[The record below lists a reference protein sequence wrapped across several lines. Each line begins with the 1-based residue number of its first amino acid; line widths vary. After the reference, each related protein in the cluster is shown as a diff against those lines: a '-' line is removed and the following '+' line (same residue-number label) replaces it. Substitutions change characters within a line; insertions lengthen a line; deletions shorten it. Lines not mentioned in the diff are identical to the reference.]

1 MTDKLPS
8 LLDRPQQMDLLEVEP
23 IEMMDAKRRPIY
35 TGARFFELNPK
46 AYRAIIKLSA
56 AYPPCEIADLL
67 EVSEHTVNAVQT
79 RECQSVAERKE
90 DLATRCLRGAR
101 LSVEEIIHR
110 LSDPEERKKIPANV
124 LGPWAGILT
133 EKHELLTGGA
143 TARVEHTAEASDS
156 GAWAKFSATLK
167 VIHKMDSS
175 AGKVAAKEAGR
186 LSPISLAG
194 ELEAVAKAAE
204 MAIRQPAVKL
214 LTGGNQDV

>member
-1 MTDKLPS
+1 MSNKLPS
-8 LLDRPQQMDLLEVEP
+8 LINQPQQQDLIEVETVEQ
-23 IEMMDAKRRPIY
+23 IDVKRRPIY
-35 TGARFFELNPK
+35 TGARFFAKNPK

-67 EVSEHTVNAVQT
+67 EVSEHTVNAVQV
-79 RECQSVAERKE
+79 REAASVAERKE

-110 LSDPEERKKIPANV
+110 LSDPEERKRIPANV
-124 LGPWAGILT
+124 LGPWAGILA

-143 TARVEHTAEASDS
+143 TARVEHTTTDSDAN
-156 GAWAKFSATLK
+156 AWAKFSATLK
-167 VIHKMDSS
+167 VIQMDSS
-175 AGKVAAKEAGR
+175 AGKVAEKEAGR
-186 LSPISLAG
+186 LMGTSLAG

-214 LTGGNQDV
+214 LTGGDQDV